1 MFGRKYE
8 GTFCTSFYQPFLEV
22 RLKHLQRIGMS
33 LCWGRRERCFLLLF
47 LLPSLPLHYTKR
59 LGSLLWN
66 LELGCCFQS
75 SCLDGVPFAGPMSK
89 CFLDEASMLKY
100 FPEPQPRQEAAVHS
114 VYASAAQ
121 TADRK
126 EISRPFEESM
136 QLPRG
141 ECMAWNGTDTLRVR
155 L

>member
-1 MFGRKYE
+1 M
-8 GTFCTSFYQPFLEV
+8 
-22 RLKHLQRIGMS
+22 LKH
-33 LCWGRRERCFLLLF
+33 
-47 LLPSLPLHYTKR
+47 
-59 LGSLLWN
+59 
-66 LELGCCFQS
+66 
-75 SCLDGVPFAGPMSK
+75 
-89 CFLDEASMLKY
+89 
-100 FPEPQPRQEAAVHS
+100 FPESQPSQEAAVHS

-141 ECMAWNGTDTLRVR
+141 ECVAWKRTDTLRIS